1 MLPME
6 CETRGCDLTEESMKT
21 LLEATLHK
29 VPLLELSVVYD
40 ESGDFEHTALALEHL
55 RFVNPLKVYIFFL
68 LFLSSHSIQFMLV
81 VQQT

>member
-6 CETRGCDLTEESMKT
+6 CETRGCDLTEESMKA

-40 ESGDFEHTALALEHL
+40 ESGDFDQTALALEHL
-55 RFVNPLKVYIFFL
+55 RLVNPLKVYIFFL
-68 LFLSSHSIQFMLV
+68 FLSSHAIRFMLV
-81 VQQT
+81 VQ

>member
-55 RFVNPLKVYIFFL
+55 RFVNPLKVYIF
-68 LFLSSHSIQFMLV
+68 SIFEQPCYSVYVGSPTKMK
-81 VQQT
+81 